1 MNAFRVIK
9 HLLVPD
15 WAVSRAFPKSTLAA
29 IEQAI
34 TVSEKGHSGEL
45 RFVVEG
51 DLPLYALWQGYT
63 PRQRAI
69 DLFAQLRVWDTEE
82 NSGIL
87 IYVQWVDHAVEILA
101 DRGIAARVPQAEW
114 DAVCRNME
122 AAFRRGDYRGGA
134 IAAIER
140 ASALL
145 ARHHSSVDGGGNELP
160 NKPMML

>member
-9 HLLVPD
+9 HLLVPH
-15 WAVSRAFPKSTLAA
+15 WVVRRAFPKPTLTA

-34 TVSEKGHSGEL
+34 TASEKQHTGEL

-51 DLPLYALWQGYT
+51 GLPLHELWHGHS

-69 DLFAQLRVWDTEE
+69 DLFSQLRVWDTDQ

-114 DAVCRNME
+114 NAICHSME
-122 AAFRRGDYRGGA
+122 AAFKRGDYHIGA
-134 IAAIER
+134 LTAIER
-140 ASALL
+140 ASQLL
-145 ARHHSSVDGGGNELP
+145 AMHFPSSGGGHNELP
-160 NKPMML
+160 DRPLVL